1 MLRTLITLLTSTAF
15 VLPVFAAAQ
24 EAAEDPPVVDYAPG
38 STGPIDAPLATI
50 VDDAKS
56 YGEALKQRLVP
67 QDPAENAFSGVD
79 FEAIRDR
86 AMSDP
91 RVRSLLG
98 ADGDTV
104 TPDTDG
110 EQRYEGATVFL
121 LASFSMPKPSLRQMM
136 EEAKTY
142 GLPIVFRGF
151 VNNSI
156 YETEAALRETFG
168 SVDDAVGFSI
178 DPTIFTRFR
187 IEAVPQV
194 IAMSEAVDVCE
205 TPGCEDDPVPP
216 HDRVGGN
223 VPVEYALRLIAE
235 QGDVA
240 SNEARQLL
248 EGDR

>member
-1 MLRTLITLLTSTAF
+1 MLRTLIALLTSTTVMCP
-15 VLPVFAAAQ
+15 VLASAQ
-24 EAAEDPPVVDYAPG
+24 DTSDDQPVVEYAPG

-50 VDDAKS
+50 VDDAKRT
-56 YGEALKQRLVP
+56 GEALNQRLLP
-67 QDPAENAFSGVD
+67 QDPAENAFSGID
-79 FEAIRDR
+79 FEGIRDR

-91 RVRSLLG
+91 RVRALLG
-98 ADGDTV
+98 AGDDAV
-104 TPDTDG
+104 SPGGD
-110 EQRYEGATVFL
+110 EEERYSGATVFL

-136 EEAKTY
+136 EEAKIY

-151 VNNSI
+151 VNNSV

-187 IEAVPQV
+187 VEAVPQV
-194 IAMSEAVDVCE
+194 IAMAESVDVCE
-205 TPGCEDDPVPP
+205 TPGCKDDPVPP

-223 VPVEYALRLIAE
+223 VPVEYALRLIAD

-240 SNEARQLL
+240 SEQAQKLL